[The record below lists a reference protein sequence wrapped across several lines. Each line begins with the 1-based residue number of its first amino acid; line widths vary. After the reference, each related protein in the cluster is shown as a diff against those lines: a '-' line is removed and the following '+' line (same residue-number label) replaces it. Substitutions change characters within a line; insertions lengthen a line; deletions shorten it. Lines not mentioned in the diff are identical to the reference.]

1 MKKINLSVYR
11 VLGFLIIVSFL
22 GIGSCK
28 KKATDPD
35 FCGTSWAAQVSAES
49 NVLSAALQTYATDP
63 TTPNCNALKTAYQ
76 NYLDALS
83 PFVDCASWTAQ
94 QQDELQAAINAAQQE
109 INTLCQ

>member
-1 MKKINLSVYR
+1 MKTINLSVYR
-11 VLGFLIIVSFL
+11 VLFFLIIVSFV

-35 FCGTSWAAQVSAES
+35 YCGTSWAAQVSSES
-49 NVLSAALQTYATDP
+49 AALTAALQTYATDP
-63 TTPNCNALKTAYQ
+63 TTPNCNALKAAYQ

-94 QQDELQAAINAAQQE
+94 QQNELQAVIDAAEQE
-109 INTLCQ
+109 IDTLCE

>member
-1 MKKINLSVYR
+1 MKTVSLFTYR
-11 VLGFLIIVSFL
+11 VLSILIVLSFL

-35 FCGTSWAAQVSAES
+35 FCGTTWTTQVTTQSNALSTALGAYAA
-49 NVLSAALQTYATDP
+49 NQTPA
-63 TTPNCNALKTAYQ
+63 NCTALKTAYQ
-76 NYLDALS
+76 SYVNALE

-94 QQDELQAAINAAQQE
+94 QSTELQNAINDAQQQ